1 MKILIAYDGSSCADA
16 ALDDLR
22 LAGLPAEAS
31 AIILSVADVWVA
43 PSGDSPDGAL
53 LSQEARTA
61 MQERIIAARHQA
73 HEKAMQAVEEARALA
88 IRACNRVQTDFP
100 GWDVSAEAGAD
111 SPAWAVLKKANTW
124 KPDLIVLGSR
134 GRSAF
139 ERVMLGSVSQKV
151 VTEAR
156 CPVRVSR
163 AQDKQA
169 GTPVRLVIGVDG
181 SPGADAAVRTVAH
194 RSWPPNTTASVVAVV
209 DSVLAAAVMWRGE
222 HAKKQTAD
230 AQERV
235 QAMVE
240 AAVEKLRNAGL
251 SASPSLLTGNP
262 KQALLEAAEQWEA
275 DCIFVGARGLRG
287 IEGFFL
293 GSVSSAVSTRA
304 HCSVEVV
311 HTDNEG
317 A

>member
-1 MKILIAYDGSSCADA
+1 MKILIAYDGSSCAAA

-22 LAGLPAEAS
+22 LAGLPSEAT
-31 AIILSVADVWVA
+31 AVILSVADVWVA
-43 PSGDSPDGAL
+43 PSPDGDL
-53 LSQEARTA
+53 LPQEAGTA
-61 MQERIIAARHQA
+61 MEERIIAARHQA

-100 GWDVSAEAGAD
+100 GWEVSAEASAD

-134 GRSAF
+134 GRSTF

-151 VTEAR
+151 VTEAQ

-194 RSWPPNTTASVVAVV
+194 RSWPPNTTASIVAVV
-209 DSVLAAAVMWRGE
+209 DPVLAAAVMWRGE
-222 HAKKQTAD
+222 HGKKQTAD

-240 AAVEKLRNAGL
+240 AAVEKLRDAGL
-251 SASPSLLTGNP
+251 TASAYLLTGNP
-262 KQALLEAAEQWEA
+262 KQALLEAAERWEA

-287 IEGFFL
+287 IGGFLL
-293 GSVSSAVSTRA
+293 GSVSTAVSTRA